1 VTLADGTQCRIADVR
16 TGDKVMAAD
25 GVRVNTVMFVER
37 LAATHWS
44 HLYSPDPHVAPFAT
58 VNHPLVVDGE
68 LVSPHPQNVKEFY
81 PWLKRVRKLD
91 GVAYARTTEDTV
103 YNLWVTGD
111 GTYRVN
117 GFGTHCIAGTGGLLR
132 RLHDCGELTY
142 DEVLRAA
149 HYFAKVPKDRRLGAK
164 RLNDWLENIPL
175 SSSGRRRMAMR
186 LREASSGE
194 PGGLGTR
201 IFRLTCS
208 AIGCAELLIDGAA
221 RRRSADPMTSLTR
234 ELRT

>member
-1 VTLADGTQCRIADVR
+1 MTLADGSSCRIADVR
-16 TGDKVMAAD
+16 TGDKVLAAD
-25 GVRVNTVMFVER
+25 GRRVNTVMFVER

-44 HLYSPDPHVAPFAT
+44 HLYSPDPHIAPFAT
-58 VNHPLVVDGE
+58 INHPLMIEGE
-68 LVSPHPQNVKEFY
+68 LVSPQPQNVKEFY

-91 GVAYARTTEDTV
+91 GVAYERTTEDPV

-149 HYFAKVPKDRRLGAK
+149 HYFATVPKDRRLGAK

-175 SSSGRRRMAMR
+175 SAIGRRRMAAR
-186 LREASSGE
+186 LREASSGA
-194 PGGLGTR
+194 PGGIGTR

-208 AIGCAELLIDGAA
+208 VVGCAELLIDGAA
-221 RRRSADPMTSLTR
+221 RRRSGDPMATLTR
-234 ELRT
+234 EIRT